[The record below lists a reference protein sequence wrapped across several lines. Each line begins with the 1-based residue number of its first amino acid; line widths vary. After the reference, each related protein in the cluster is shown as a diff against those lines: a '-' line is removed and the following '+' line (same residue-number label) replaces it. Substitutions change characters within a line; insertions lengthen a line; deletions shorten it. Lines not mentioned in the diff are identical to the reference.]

1 MDRKG
6 YGMVVQTTAR
16 DDIELIQIGY
26 ELEKRFGMAIDL
38 MQNMFV

>member
-26 ELEKRFGMAIDL
+26 ELEKRFG
-38 MQNMFV
+38 NGN